1 MRVLGFSSNQIMGAH
16 VLENTVVCALPVI
29 LGLVVG
35 VALGWG
41 LTEFVNPRAF
51 GWSIDFTL
59 SVMPAVVG
67 FAFIVGVA
75 LVTLVAISVVLRG
88 LLEEA
93 TLSDE

>member
-1 MRVLGFSSNQIMGAH
+1 
-16 VLENTVVCALPVI
+16 
-29 LGLVVG
+29 
-35 VALGWG
+35 
-41 LTEFVNPRAF
+41 
-51 GWSIDFTL
+51 
-59 SVMPAVVG
+59 MPAVVG